1 MLLGY
6 TASDLAGCALLGLRE
21 SIAFFGTPANTSPSA
36 VLFGYMTKVVR
47 GRAMEL
53 EVVWFGTG
61 ISAPLG
67 SLTTI
72 ATRDS
77 VHDGR

>member
-6 TASDLAGCALLGLRE
+6 TATDLAGCALSGLRE
-21 SIAFFGTPANTSPSA
+21 SIAFFGTPANTLPSA
-36 VLFGYMTKVVR
+36 VLFEYMTRVVR

-53 EVVWFGTG
+53 EVVLFGTG
-61 ISAPLG
+61 TSAPLG
-67 SLTTI
+67 ALTTI